1 MTKSFVKKDFET
13 FGGDIVNMLPLIL
26 KKEAI
31 VKILKTKM
39 DEFENDKNAK
49 ITKVPN
55 IKAINSLRDIR
66 V

>member
-1 MTKSFVKKDFET
+1 
-13 FGGDIVNMLPLIL
+13 MLPLIL

-39 DEFENDKNAK
+39 DELENDRETK